1 MYFVDGEPMKTQKH
15 EGVICR
21 LKEMR
26 VQKQLTQIE
35 LAEQVGIKRQ
45 AIYDIESGRYLPNTG
60 VALKLARFLE
70 CRIEDLFQEPG
81 FDQSMSAVVA
91 AKEKPVAGAR
101 VASAKINGRVI
112 AHPLGGNIPGDH
124 GLESADA
131 MLAACGK
138 RVTLLHDPAFL
149 ERSVLLM
156 GCDPAF
162 SLLKAHVTHTCRES
176 RVVWRFASTH
186 RSLEHL
192 IAGETHLA
200 GIHLHNRGSDE
211 SNLAL
216 AREKLKGAKGRL
228 VGFSL
233 FEEGLM
239 TAPGNPLNIRGVNDL
254 GEQRIK
260 MVNRERG
267 AALRVLLD
275 DCLEQ
280 ANIPPASVPGYDD
293 LVASHSEG
301 AHRVM
306 FGTADAALGMRAVA
320 ASFGLGFVSLA
331 EVRSDLVI
339 PEEVFNHPTVQV
351 LLDVLQTKAFHRE
364 LSSLEGYDSGVTGRI
379 IAEI

>member
-1 MYFVDGEPMKTQKH
+1 MKTQKH

-21 LKEMR
+21 LKAVR

-45 AIYDIESGRYLPNTG
+45 AVYDIESGRYLPNTG
-60 VALKLARFLE
+60 VALKLARCLE

-81 FDQSMSAVVA
+81 FDQSMPAVVA
-91 AKEKPVAGAR
+91 AKVKPVAGAR
-101 VASAKINGRVI
+101 VALAKINGRVV
-112 AHPLGGNIPGDH
+112 AHPLVNDTPGNH
-124 GLESADA
+124 GLEPADA
-131 MLAACGK
+131 MLSACGK
-138 RVTLLHDPAFL
+138 KVTLIHDPAFL
-149 ERSVLLM
+149 ETTVLLM

-162 SLLKAHVTHTCRES
+162 SLLKAHVAHNCRES

-186 RSLEHL
+186 KSLEYL

-200 GIHLHNRGSDE
+200 GIHLHNKGSNE
-211 SNLAL
+211 SNVAL
-216 AREKLKGAKGRL
+216 ARKKLKGAKGRL
-228 VGFSL
+228 VGFSV

-254 GEQRIK
+254 AEQRIK

-280 ANIPPASVPGYDD
+280 ENIPPASVAGYND

-306 FGTADAALGMRAVA
+306 FGTADVALGMRAVA

-351 LLDVLQTKAFHRE
+351 LLDVLQTRAFHRE
-364 LSSLEGYDSGVTGRI
+364 LSSLEGYDSGVTGKV
-379 IAEI
+379 IAQI